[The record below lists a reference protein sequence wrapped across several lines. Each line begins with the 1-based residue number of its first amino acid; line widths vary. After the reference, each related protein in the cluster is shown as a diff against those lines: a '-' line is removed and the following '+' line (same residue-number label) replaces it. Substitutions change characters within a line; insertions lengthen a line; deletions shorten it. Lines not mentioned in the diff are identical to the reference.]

1 MSLGPLEILVIL
13 VMALLVFG
21 PKRLPEVGR
30 QVGGALR
37 ELRRMQ
43 EQVRSEL
50 GSVLSVDGDE
60 KSSTATKATRPSATP
75 SPEADREPDH
85 DEGPPPPA
93 PEPSETEPPSSQP
106 SPAAG
111 FEGPSGSFT

>member
-1 MSLGPLEILVIL
+1 MSLGPLEILAIL
-13 VMALLVFG
+13 IVALLVFG

-50 GSVLSVDGDE
+50 GSVLTIPTE
-60 KSSTATKATRPSATP
+60 ETAPEPAASAP
-75 SPEADREPDH
+75 VADREPDH
-85 DEGPPPPA
+85 DEAPPPPDTPPGA
-93 PEPSETEPPSSQP
+93 EPPAAEPETETSPP
-106 SPAAG
+106 AG
-111 FEGPSGSFT
+111 FGGPPGSFV